1 MSVGKCVINY
11 FKKHIH
17 IFFVSLIVIILV
29 TLISL
34 LPPQLL
40 KIIVDDINNKNTD
53 YLLMYALLYV
63 LIYFSIGIINFL
75 KEILLITISQGVGKN
90 IRLEMLNKINKMTYT
105 NFSQYDN
112 GKLEAFFSNDVDEI
126 NTLITSGVIS
136 MFIDSFKI
144 IGIIISIFIFSY
156 MFGLMTLLVIPLIVL
171 FTLWIRKRMYKAQL
185 NNRKL
190 EGNINSLVL
199 ENLDNVVT
207 IKSFRIFDKIKNK
220 YNEVLNNHFK
230 TNQKVNTYDSMFSP
244 IMQMMKTALIVLIIC
259 CSSINISLFNMSV
272 GMLVSSIDLITNLFA
287 PIENLGME
295 LQTIQ
300 NSFAAI
306 DRINTFF
313 KLKEDDE
320 KLKIKNNE

>member
-1 MSVGKCVINY
+1 MSVGKCVVNY

-17 IFFVSLIVIILV
+17 IFFISIIVIILV

-63 LIYFSIGIINFL
+63 LIYFSMGIINFL
-75 KEILLITISQGVGKN
+75 KEILLIIISQGVGKN

-171 FTLWIRKRMYKAQL
+171 FTLWIIKL
-185 NNRKL
+185 N
-190 EGNINSLVL
+190 
-199 ENLDNVVT
+199 
-207 IKSFRIFDKIKNK
+207 
-220 YNEVLNNHFK
+220 
-230 TNQKVNTYDSMFSP
+230 
-244 IMQMMKTALIVLIIC
+244 
-259 CSSINISLFNMSV
+259 
-272 GMLVSSIDLITNLFA
+272 
-287 PIENLGME
+287 
-295 LQTIQ
+295 
-300 NSFAAI
+300 
-306 DRINTFF
+306 
-313 KLKEDDE
+313 
-320 KLKIKNNE
+320 